1 MEKPRERDF
10 LVFKPNPRTRG
21 LEAFVVLV
29 SVGLMLVVCG
39 GAIMI
44 MHDME
49 ASSRHQGGRYYVAV
63 AAIVALAWLETQI
76 GKMVQRR
83 RTHSLLGPDSVYS
96 RPYALWSCLALTACG
111 FALLAI
117 AHLLP

>member
-1 MEKPRERDF
+1 MEESRERDF
-10 LVFKPNPRTRG
+10 PVFRPNPRTRG
-21 LEAFVVLV
+21 LEAFVVLL
-29 SVGLMLVVCG
+29 SVVLMLVVCG

-49 ASSRHQGGRYYVAV
+49 ASSKNQGARYYVAV

-83 RTHSLLGPDSVYS
+83 RTFTLLGPESVYS
-96 RPYALWSCLALTACG
+96 RPYAVWSCLALTACG